1 MSYAFT
7 VAQELLDCLNTALQA
22 RPAPPANIMLRPG
35 EEVTPLLSTVRDECC
50 EGLAWVR
57 VASHTVSPSFDERAS
72 GTCAV
77 RGRRYTL
84 EMGVVRCAPT
94 PGASGIPTAD
104 QWNTLAA
111 QLDSDLDA
119 MEAALCCV
127 EPFVKSRGL
136 FPPVAGEYSPR
147 GQDGNCIGGTLTIE
161 LEADC
166 GCPSP

>member
-7 VAQELLDCLNTALQA
+7 VAQELLACLNTALQA

-35 EEVTPLLSTVRDECC
+35 EEVTPLLSKTGDECC
-50 EGLAWVR
+50 QGLAWVR
-57 VASHTVSPSFDERAS
+57 VSGAVVSPSFDERAS
-72 GTCAV
+72 GTCAIQS
-77 RGRRYTL
+77 RRYTL

-94 PGASGIPTAD
+94 PGVSEVPTAD

-127 EPFVKSRGL
+127 ETFVKSRGL
-136 FPPVAGEYSPR
+136 FPPTFGEYSPI
-147 GQDGNCIGGTLTIE
+147 GQDGNCIGGTVTIE

-166 GCPSP
+166 GCPTP